1 MTGTILVVDDEK
13 NYLWMLD
20 ELLGGEGYEVVTCEK
35 GADALMVLRESTVDV
50 LLTDLRMAEMDGMTV
65 LDKARELCPTTSTVL
80 MTAYGT
86 IERAVEAM
94 RRGAYDFIVKPFEN
108 SELLRS
114 IGRAAERSVLA
125 RENVRLS
132 RSLEHR
138 HRLDNLVGRS
148 PAMQAVVER
157 IHRVAQSKS
166 AVLIAGESGVGKELV
181 ARAIHFNGP
190 RSGRPFLAVNCGALT
205 DSLAES
211 ELFGHEKG
219 AFTGAHARHLGLFE
233 QANGGTLLLDE
244 IGELPL
250 PLQVKLLRAS
260 DTQEVRRVGT
270 EKAIRVDVRILS
282 ATNRDLKAEVQN
294 GRFREDLYFR
304 LSVVRI
310 DVPSLRERQDDILL
324 LAETHLQTLTK
335 EGTVRGQRFSP
346 RAQELLLRHR
356 WPGNV
361 RELHNVVA
369 HAALMAK
376 GEEIQVDD
384 LPLELTPSQDWA
396 GALDRLL
403 PLDAT
408 LGHTLQTVEDHMIS
422 RALAQANGVQ
432 ARAADLLKISRSL
445 LQYKLKQRQ
454 DKP

>member
-1 MTGTILVVDDEK
+1 M
-13 NYLWMLD
+13 
-20 ELLGGEGYEVVTCEK
+20 
-35 GADALMVLRESTVDV
+35 
-50 LLTDLRMAEMDGMTV
+50 
-65 LDKARELCPTTSTVL
+65 
-80 MTAYGT
+80 
-86 IERAVEAM
+86 
-94 RRGAYDFIVKPFEN
+94 
-108 SELLRS
+108 
-114 IGRAAERSVLA
+114 
-125 RENVRLS
+125 
-132 RSLEHR
+132 
-138 HRLDNLVGRS
+138 
-148 PAMQAVVER
+148 
-157 IHRVAQSKS
+157 
-166 AVLIAGESGVGKELV
+166 
-181 ARAIHFNGP
+181 
-190 RSGRPFLAVNCGALT
+190 
-205 DSLAES
+205 
-211 ELFGHEKG
+211 
-219 AFTGAHARHLGLFE
+219 
-233 QANGGTLLLDE
+233 DE

-250 PLQVKLLRAS
+250 PLQVKLLRAL

-376 GEEIQVDD
+376 GEEIQEDD

-408 LGHTLQTVEDHMIS
+408 LDRTLQTVEEHMIS
-422 RALAQANGVQ
+422 RALTQANGVQ

-454 DKP
+454 DKQ